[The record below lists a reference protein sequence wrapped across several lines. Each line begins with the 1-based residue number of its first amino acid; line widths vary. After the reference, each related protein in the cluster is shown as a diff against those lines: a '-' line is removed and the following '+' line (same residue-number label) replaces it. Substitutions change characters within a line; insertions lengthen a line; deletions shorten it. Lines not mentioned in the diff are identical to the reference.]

1 MPNPTLITLSDPR
14 SPAAEAYRTL
24 RTNLMFSSVDRTI
37 RALVMSSATPGEGKS
52 TAAANLAVT
61 LAQGGQRTILVDC
74 DLRKPSQH
82 TLWGLPNEHG
92 LTTMLLETSALDRP
106 PLQAV
111 ELDLLSIL
119 TSGPQPPNPAD
130 VIGSRRMDEV
140 IGALREQADYV
151 IFDAPPVLA
160 VTDASLLALK
170 TDGLLLVLRVGVS
183 RRDRT
188 ARAKEELERIGVPL
202 IGAVLLDAPR
212 DSAVGA
218 YYSNERQGRR

>member
-1 MPNPTLITLSDPR
+1 MPNPNLITLSDPR
-14 SPAAEAYRTL
+14 SATAEAYRTL
-24 RTNLMFSSVDRTI
+24 RTNLMFSSVDQAI
-37 RALVMSSATPGEGKS
+37 HALVMSSAVPGEGKS

-61 LAQGGQRTILVDC
+61 LAQGGQRTILIDC

-82 TLWGLPNEHG
+82 TLWNLPNEQG
-92 LTTMLLETSALDRP
+92 LTSALLETSALEHP
-106 PLQAV
+106 PLQATAL
-111 ELDLLSIL
+111 EMLHIL

-130 VIGSRRMDEV
+130 VIGSRRMDDL
-140 IGALREQADYV
+140 IATLRSQADYLV
-151 IFDAPPVLA
+151 FDAPPVLA

-170 TDGLLLVLRVGVS
+170 SDGLLLVLRAGVS
-183 RRDRT
+183 RRDQT

-218 YYSNERQGRR
+218 YYSS